1 VNGDPT
7 SAPFLQHQYLGIN
20 AIDPSVSIGSNSLL
34 ITESRAK
41 MNFNALE
48 STLRE
53 RLNHGL
59 EFSVNY
65 NLQQGDDNSL
75 GNYALNVNGFGGAFQ
90 NYYNAAADYGPAGY
104 DVKHNLSFTA
114 CMRFRSDAAGLLR
127 RRQPGAR

>member
-1 VNGDPT
+1 
-7 SAPFLQHQYLGIN
+7 
-20 AIDPSVSIGSNSLL
+20 
-34 ITESRAK
+34 

-65 NLQQGDDNSL
+65 TYSKAMTNSL

-104 DVKHNLSFTA
+104 DVKHNLSFTGVYA
-114 CMRFRSDAAGLLR
+114 LPFGRGRDYFAGANRALDEVIGGWKIQRRAWRGPDSR
-127 RRQPGAR
+127 RR